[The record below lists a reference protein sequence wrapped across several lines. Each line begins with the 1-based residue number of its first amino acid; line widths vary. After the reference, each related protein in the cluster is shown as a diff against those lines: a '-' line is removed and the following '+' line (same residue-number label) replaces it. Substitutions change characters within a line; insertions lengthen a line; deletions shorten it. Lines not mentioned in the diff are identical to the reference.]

1 MLCDSEVSIQSFKA
15 MKASKE
21 LLFRYPCSGISS
33 VRLADGVYIPNFP
46 STRWEIHP
54 CGVAHLPTNFLRSGG
69 RAVSVEPSLPRWC
82 GWVDP
87 LTLVPGGV
95 RELYRA
101 SATSYSKRGVGR
113 AVNNPC
119 FTPDTRRMSQIG
131 IRTQP

>member
-1 MLCDSEVSIQSFKA
+1 
-15 MKASKE
+15 MKEAVC
-21 LLFRYPCSGISS
+21 LFRYPCSGISS
-33 VRLADGVYIPNFP
+33 LRLADGVYIPNFP

-82 GWVDP
+82 GWVDS

-101 SATSYSKRGVGR
+101 LGLGLGCERAKRASRKFYCVER
-113 AVNNPC
+113 
-119 FTPDTRRMSQIG
+119 
-131 IRTQP
+131 

>member
-1 MLCDSEVSIQSFKA
+1 MAEVLLCSKGKGKSRRDAVNSEVRRQTFEA
-15 MKASKE
+15 MRCFE
-21 LLFRYPCSGISS
+21 CLLFRYPCSGISS

-46 STRWEIHP
+46 STRWKIHP
-54 CGVAHLPTNFLRSGG
+54 YGVAHLPTNFLRSGG

-101 SATSYSKRGVGR
+101 LGLGVK
-113 AVNNPC
+113 
-119 FTPDTRRMSQIG
+119 
-131 IRTQP
+131 